1 MSEPTI
7 YDEIQDYITTQK
19 PYGNLII
26 TSYDGKICD
35 KRTNHYVSIR
45 CLLCGNER
53 HNINYAYI
61 KRGRYKGCGCLAGE
75 SVKSKIDYHIKNNT
89 KFGKLQ
95 IIKYDCMEARRFP
108 LMNRDSKGRLF
119 NSSRLHFVTVKCDCG
134 NIKEHVLFNGNI
146 DRGDCVSCGCGFSI
160 SSNAEQNLAK
170 LLVEY
175 YGEHRVKSSITQNMK
190 QLELSYFNETFN
202 EQRKFLY
209 DIVIDDKYII
219 EYNGIAFHPKSKDD
233 KSWKHPFNKSI
244 DVKTAWEHD
253 QLKKQVA
260 TNNGY
265 FILEVWEDEN
275 IEESVRKIISFV
287 SNKLTK

>member
-1 MSEPTI
+1 MSEPTV
-7 YDEIQDYITTQK
+7 YNEIQNYITTQK
-19 PYGNLII
+19 PYGNLLII
-26 TSYDGKICD
+26 NYDGSTYN

-61 KRGRYKGCGCLAGE
+61 KRGRYKGCGCLLGE
-75 SVKSKIDYHIKNNT
+75 SIKSKIDSHIKNNT
-89 KFGKLQ
+89 KFGKLR
-95 IIKYDCMEARRFP
+95 IIKYDGMESRRFP
-108 LMNRDSKGRLF
+108 LMSRNSKGLTY
-119 NSSRLHFVTVKCDCG
+119 NSSRLHFVTVQCDCG

-146 DRGDCVSCGCGFSI
+146 DRGECVSCGCSFGS

-170 LLVEY
+170 FLVEY

-190 QLELSYFNETFN
+190 QLELLYFNETFN

-244 DVKTAWEHD
+244 DAKTAWEHD

-260 TNNGY
+260 TSNGY

-287 SNKLTK
+287 SNNPQ